1 MPTAGIDYPQNWN
14 EFIEWF
20 SNEEDCIAYLEKIKW
35 KNGFIC
41 PSCKEKEEPY
51 RTTRNRLKCPKCLSE
66 TTVTSGTIYHKT
78 RTPLRTWFSAAWYIT
93 NQKYG
98 TNALGLQRVLGFGSY
113 QTAWMMLH
121 KFRRAMVRQDRER
134 LKGRLEVD
142 EAYVGGSAE
151 GNRGRGAENK
161 SLIAIAVE
169 MKDKQSIGRVRLRR
183 VQDASEESLIPF
195 ISETVEPGSIIHT
208 DGWLSY
214 AILEDLGYLHEQTI
228 ISKSREKAH
237 VLLPG
242 VHLVSSLLK
251 RWIIGTLHGSISSQQ
266 LDYYLD
272 EFTFRFN
279 RRTSRSR
286 GMLFY
291 RLIEQ
296 SLSTAPN
303 PYNVVVGGGKNI

>member
-1 MPTAGIDYPQNWN
+1 MPMAGVDYPINWN

-20 SNEEDCIAYLEKIKW
+20 SNEDDCLTYLEKIRW
-35 KNGFIC
+35 KDGFIC
-41 PSCKEKEEPY
+41 PSCGEKKEPY
-51 RTTRNRLKCPKCLSE
+51 RLTRNRLKCTRCYTE
-66 TTVTSGTIYHKT
+66 TTATSGTIFHRT

-98 TNALGLQRVLGFGSY
+98 TNALGLQRILGFGSY

-121 KFRRAMVRQDRER
+121 KFRRAMIRPGRKR
-134 LKGRLEVD
+134 LAGNIEMD
-142 EAYVGGSAE
+142 ESYIGGKEEDAI
-151 GNRGRGAENK
+151 GRGAEKK
-161 SLIAIAVE
+161 SIIAIAVE
-169 MKDKQSIGRVRLRR
+169 MKDRKAVGRIRLQRIS
-183 VQDASEESLIPF
+183 DATEESLKPF
-195 ISETVEPGSIIHT
+195 VVEMIEPGSIVKT
-208 DGWLSY
+208 DGWPSY
-214 AILEDLGYLHEQTI
+214 NFIGELGYIHKKSI
-228 ISKSREKAH
+228 ISKSNEKAH

-251 RWIIGTLHGSISSQQ
+251 RWIIGTLQGSVSPQQ

-286 GMLFY
+286 GLLFY

-296 SLSTAPN
+296 SVLTGPH
-303 PYNVVVGGGKNI
+303 PYDVVVGGGKNR